1 MAGKELNRRAV
12 ESLIRAGAFD
22 SLGLCRKALVQIV
35 DKVMECISADG
46 KRNIDGQLDLFCFGE
61 EEAVPEAGITLPD
74 VPEFTRERAHADGKG
89 NHRALSQRAPDGR
102 IPGRGP
108 PGGRC
113 GHRRGPGGFFR
124 RRRAKRFE
132 DNQIVTVAGVV
143 ASQRTRTTRTGSLMS
158 NIQLEDDSGT
168 MELIAFQ
175 KALDAGGGYVA
186 EGAALFVKG
195 KISVRDEKEP
205 QLMVDSIRPI
215 SDLNPVGSD
224 LPPPAK
230 KKLWIRLPSRDS
242 DAFRRIGLILEMFPG
257 DDRMVIF
264 LEDTGERLGHDCVI
278 HDALVA
284 ELNELLGEKNVVIQ

>member
-1 MAGKELNRRAV
+1 M
-12 ESLIRAGAFD
+12 
-22 SLGLCRKALVQIV
+22 
-35 DKVMECISADG
+35 
-46 KRNIDGQLDLFCFGE
+46 
-61 EEAVPEAGITLPD
+61 
-74 VPEFTRERAHADGKG
+74 
-89 NHRALSQRAPDGR
+89 
-102 IPGRGP
+102 
-108 PGGRC
+108 
-113 GHRRGPGGFFR
+113 
-124 RRRAKRFE
+124 
-132 DNQIVTVAGVV
+132 TVAGVV